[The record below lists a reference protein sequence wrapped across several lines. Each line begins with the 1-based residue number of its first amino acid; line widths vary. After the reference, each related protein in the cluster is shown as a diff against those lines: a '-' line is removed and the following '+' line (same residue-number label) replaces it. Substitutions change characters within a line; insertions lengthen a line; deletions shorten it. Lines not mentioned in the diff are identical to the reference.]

1 MFGKGKAM
9 VFGMSL
15 EAYTVVH
22 TILSLIGIAAGL
34 IALAGMLG
42 GKLLKTWTWIFL
54 FTTILTSVTG
64 FGFPVTG
71 LMPSHIFGAISLV
84 VLAIAL
90 YALYG
95 RKLSGAWRWIYVV
108 TALIALYLN
117 SFVGVVQAFQKL
129 PPLQPLAPA
138 RSEPPFQ
145 IAQLALLLV
154 FIVLGFLAVR
164 KFHPER
170 MGA

>member
-1 MFGKGKAM
+1 MWSFSRTRRSIDMFGKGKAM

-15 EAYTVVH
+15 ETYTVVH

-71 LMPSHIFGAISLV
+71 LMPSHIFGAISLI
-84 VLAIAL
+84 VLA
-90 YALYG
+90 
-95 RKLSGAWRWIYVV
+95 
-108 TALIALYLN
+108 IALYLN

-138 RSEPPFQ
+138 QSEPPFQ

-154 FIVLGFLAVR
+154 FIVLGFLAVW

>member
-1 MFGKGKAM
+1 MI
-9 VFGMSL
+9 FGMSL
-15 EAYTVVH
+15 ATYTVVH
-22 TILSLIGIAAGL
+22 TILSLIGIAAGFVVL
-34 IALAGMLG
+34 FGMLG
-42 GKLLKTWTWIFL
+42 GKLFKNWTWIFL

-71 LMPSHIFGAISLV
+71 LMPSHIFGVISLV

-95 RKLSGAWRWIYVV
+95 KRLSGAWRWVYAV
-108 TALIALYLN
+108 TAMIALYLN

-129 PPLQPLAPA
+129 PPLQPLAPTQ
-138 RSEPPFQ
+138 SEPPFQ
-145 IAQLALLLV
+145 IAQLVLLLV
-154 FIVLGFLAVR
+154 FIILGFLAVR

-170 MGA
+170 

>member
-1 MFGKGKAM
+1 MVFRSAGAEHSPRFGRRRAM
-9 VFGMSL
+9 VFGVSL
-15 EAYTVVH
+15 STYTVIH
-22 TILSLIGIAAGL
+22 TILSLIGIAAG
-34 IALAGMLG
+34 IVALFLMIG
-42 GKLLKTWTWIFL
+42 GRLSKGWTWLFL

-71 LMPSHIFGAISLV
+71 LMPSHIFGAISLI
-84 VLAIAL
+84 VLA
-90 YALYG
+90 
-95 RKLSGAWRWIYVV
+95 
-108 TALIALYLN
+108 IALYLN

-138 RSEPPFQ
+138 QSEPPFQ

-154 FIVLGFLAVR
+154 FIVLGFLAVW

>member
-1 MFGKGKAM
+1 M

-15 EAYTVVH
+15 ATYTVIH
-22 TILSLIGIAAGL
+22 TILSLIGIAAGFVVL
-34 IALAGMLG
+34 FGMLG
-42 GKLLKTWTWIFL
+42 GKLPKTWTWIFL

-71 LMPSHIFGAISLV
+71 LMPSHIFGVISLV

-95 RKLSGAWRWIYVV
+95 KHLSGAWCWIYVV
-108 TALIALYLN
+108 TAAVALYLN
-117 SFVGVVQAFQKL
+117 SFVGVVQAFQKIAF
-129 PPLQPLAPA
+129 LQLLAPTQ
-138 RSEPPFQ
+138 SEPPFQ

-154 FIVLGFLAVR
+154 FIILGFLAVR
-164 KFHPER
+164 RFHPER
-170 MGA
+170 MDD